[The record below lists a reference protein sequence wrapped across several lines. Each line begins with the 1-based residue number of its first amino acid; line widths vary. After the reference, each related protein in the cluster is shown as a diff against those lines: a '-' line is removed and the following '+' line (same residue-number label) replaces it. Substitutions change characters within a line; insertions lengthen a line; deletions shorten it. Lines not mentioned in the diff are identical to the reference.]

1 MKETPDFERN
11 FLRQAIK
18 REVKAFNLNM
28 PGLCLTS
35 DIGNVKSDGGVFQK
49 RILLYFVGK
58 NRREN

>member
-28 PGLCLTS
+28 SGLCLTS

-49 RILLYFVGK
+49 
-58 NRREN
+58 